1 MYKSCRKLIL
11 VIMLLALSYFQTE
24 AQLIDSALYTMS
36 SQYQQDKIYIQYD
49 KDYYV
54 AGETIW
60 FKAYLNNSGNSG
72 VASKNFYLQFINEK
86 GQIISTKKYPVIET
100 TVKGDIQIPDSLP
113 QGNYYIRAFTPDML
127 NYDEAFIYKK
137 NIPVFN
143 PTKIIGESEKK
154 QKKISVQFFPES
166 GNMLDGVAT
175 TVAFNATDEWG
186 LPVQVKGNVIVEGGS
201 VITSLNSY
209 HDGIGRI
216 EFTPIAG
223 KKYIAEIETN
233 SGKKTYP
240 LPEVKASGIVLKV
253 DDEMKGKQF
262 EIFRTENG
270 KEKFEN
276 LLLVVQMNNQLIY
289 KTEIVFEDYP
299 SVVGHLLT
307 ENLSSG
313 ILHFTVFDKTYKQL
327 VERLA
332 FVDNGEYI
340 ENVVLDIKKDS
351 SPKGTQDSIEI
362 NSLEMFRLNGST
374 AVTVLSGQALNDKD
388 NIYSR
393 FLLTSELENH
403 IFNPAWYFEKSDD
416 STHLAM
422 DNLMITQHW
431 SKFNWTK
438 ILAKEFPVIKYK
450 EQQLIFISGK
460 VMDEKGKKFLSAG
473 NLNINMVAE
482 DATAKNIIA
491 TVEQNGTFKIDNIIF
506 AGKGVF
512 SYVYTDKQNKS
523 SPSLVHFDYNEM
535 DSIREQVPSNWNEHV
550 TATNFSGIQKPD
562 VDGRYRYISSMNRS
576 EIKELK
582 KVTVQSKKI
591 KRPSEIINEKYTSG
605 LFQAPGK
612 VNVDNINDPAS
623 DVSQNVAAFV
633 LLRIKNIELQGGR
646 FVNSRSIS
654 VGNSQKW
661 PVAVFLNE
669 IPSDVYQLNS
679 IKVESLALIKF
690 FDAGSF
696 AGVGSESAGGVIAIY
711 TKKGFDNA
719 GPQPNLPAIEY
730 SGYSLVKPFKDK
742 VADKGDDNNGSTTLY
757 WNPDIFT
764 TNETKSL
771 KLNFFNNEL
780 NKKLQIIVEGVNA
793 SGKLI
798 HLESSGN

>member
-1 MYKSCRKLIL
+1 
-11 VIMLLALSYFQTE
+11 MLLVLPYFQTE

-60 FKAYLNNSGNSG
+60 FKAYLKNTGNSG
-72 VASKNFYLQFINEK
+72 VASKNFYLQFINDK
-86 GQIISTKKYPVIET
+86 GQIVSTKKYPVIET
-100 TVKGDIQIPDSLP
+100 AAKGAIQIPDFLP

-143 PTKIIGESEKK
+143 PTKIIGEPERK

-216 EFTPIAG
+216 QFTPVAG

-233 SGKKTYP
+233 TGKKTYP
-240 LPEVKASGIVLKV
+240 LPEVKVSGIVLKV
-253 DDEMKGKQF
+253 ADEMKGKQF
-262 EIFRTENG
+262 EIFRTEKD

-276 LLLVVQMNNQLIY
+276 LLLVVQMNNQMVY

-307 ENLSSG
+307 ENLPSG
-313 ILHFTVFDKTYKQL
+313 ILHFTVFDKTNRQL
-327 VERLA
+327 GERLA

-340 ENVVLDIKKDS
+340 ENVVLDIKKDN

-362 NSLEMFRLNGST
+362 NSLEMFQLNGST
-374 AVTVLSGQALNDKD
+374 AVTVPSAQALYDND

-422 DNLMITQHW
+422 DNLMITQSW
-431 SKFNWTK
+431 SKFNWAK

-460 VMDEKGKKFLSAG
+460 VMDEKGKKLLSAG

-482 DATAKNIIA
+482 DSTAKNIIA
-491 TVEQNGTFKIDNIIF
+491 SVEEDGTFKIDNINF
-506 AGKGVF
+506 AGKALF
-512 SYVYTDKQNKS
+512 SYAYTDKQNKS
-523 SPSLVHFDYNEM
+523 SPSLVYFYNNGM
-535 DSIREQVPSNWNEHV
+535 DSIREKVPSTWNEHITV
-550 TATNFSGIQKPD
+550 TNFSGIQKSD
-562 VDGRYRYISSMNRS
+562 VDDRYKYISSMNRN
-576 EIKELK
+576 EVKELK
-582 KVTVQSKKI
+582 RVTVQSKKI

-605 LFQAPGK
+605 LFRAPGK
-612 VNVDNINDPAS
+612 VYVDNINDPAS
-623 DVSQNVAAFV
+623 DGSQNVAAFV

-646 FVNSRSIS
+646 FVNSRTIS

-661 PVAVFLNE
+661 PVVIFLNE
-669 IPSDVYQLNS
+669 IPSDAYQLNS

-690 FDAGSF
+690 FDAF

-711 TKKGFDNA
+711 TKKGVDIA
-719 GPQPNLPAIEY
+719 GPLANLPTVEY
-730 SGYSLVKPFKDK
+730 SGYSLVKPFKDN
-742 VADKGDDNNGSTTLY
+742 VADRKGEVNNGSTTLY
-757 WNPDIFT
+757 WNPDIIT
-764 TNETKSL
+764 NNETKSL
-771 KLNFFNNEL
+771 KLNFFNKDF

-798 HLESSGN
+798 HLERLVE